1 MKKQK
6 RTAKAAAVVTSKTS
20 DNSIVKDNSP
30 YVAQREKIDFSLSV
44 RELPWTEK
52 QKEIINLFLDKN
64 TKLMILKGPAG
75 TSKAQPIDA
84 DILTPSG
91 WVKMGD
97 IAPGDYVYGRNGKP
111 TRVVSI
117 HPQGIKEIFNV
128 TFSDGTSTECT
139 EDHLWLTKT
148 YYDRTFSRTKE
159 TVRIS
164 REKRGLP
171 ELKHSLKRELSS
183 INGTVKTL
191 KEIKETLYVGDSE
204 NINHTI
210 PITEPVQFDSVQ
222 HIIHPYILGTL
233 LGDGC
238 LRTHVGLTC
247 ADTGILEQIKQFLPE
262 KMHLKYNNQQY
273 SYSFV
278 GENKHNIFLDEIRRL
293 DLAGK
298 HSYNKHIPNEYLF
311 DSPDNRLWLLKG
323 LLDSDGFVIKKQGSI
338 GFCST
343 SKELMNGVRFLVES
357 LGGTCSEGRTNTGNQ
372 YTYKDEL
379 CIGRES
385 YSFFINLPVNPF
397 NLERK
402 KNLVKERIKY
412 FPTRYITNIESV
424 SHKHAQCI
432 LVEDEEHLYLTNN
445 CIVTHNT
452 ILSMYL
458 GLQLLNMKKVSD
470 IVLVRSAV
478 ESSDSK
484 LGYLPGDINEK
495 VNVYMTPFN
504 EKFSELIVEPQI
516 HRLHKDNRI
525 TICPINFAR
534 GLHFAVKFV
543 CCDESQNLT
552 IRELQTLFTRMGEF
566 SKMII
571 CGDPDQSD
579 LPYGKSGF
587 NTVYKAF
594 DNDDAKLHGVHCVEL
609 TEDHIVR
616 SELCRYVTHVFKG
629 IMPVINTKEPS
640 GKEYRPS
647 DFKVH

>member
-6 RTAKAAAVVTSKTS
+6 RTAKAAAVVTSSLTDKE
-20 DNSIVKDNSP
+20 VGKDTSP
-30 YVAQREKIDFSLSV
+30 YVAQREKIDFSLNV
-44 RELPWTEK
+44 RELPWTDK
-52 QKEIINLFLDKN
+52 QKEIINLFLDKK
-64 TKLMILKGPAG
+64 TKLMLLKGPAG
-75 TSKAQPIDA
+75 TSKAQPLDA
-84 DILTPSG
+84 DILTPGG

-97 IAPGDYVYGRNGKP
+97 IKVNDLVISRSGYP
-111 TRVVSI
+111 TKVLSI
-117 HPQGIKEIFNV
+117 HPQGVKEIFKI

-148 YYDRTFSRTKE
+148 YYDRTFLKTKE
-159 TVRIS
+159 NVRLS
-164 REKRGLP
+164 RERRGLP
-171 ELKHSLKRELSS
+171 ELQHSQRREHSAMY
-183 INGTVKTL
+183 GTVKTL
-191 KEIKETLYVGDSE
+191 KEIKDTLYVGNS
-204 NINHTI
+204 NNVNHTI
-210 PITEPVQFDSVQ
+210 PITEPVQFEAVD
-222 HIIHPYILGTL
+222 HIISPYILGVL

-262 KMHLKYNNQQY
+262 EVYLKYNNKQY
-273 SYSFV
+273 SYSFI
-278 GENKHNIFLDEIRRL
+278 GKNRSNIFLNEIRRL
-293 DLAGK
+293 NLAGK
-298 HSYNKHIPNEYLF
+298 YSYDKHIPAEYLF

-323 LLDSDGFVIKKQGSI
+323 LLDSDGFVTKKQGNI

-402 KNLVKERIKY
+402 KNLVKERTKY

-424 SHKHAQCI
+424 SHKQAQCI

-504 EKFSELIVEPQI
+504 EKFSELIIEPQI

-552 IRELQTLFTRMGEF
+552 VRELQTLFTRMGEF

-594 DNDDAKLHGVHCVEL
+594 DNDDAKEHGVFCVEL

-629 IMPVINTKEPS
+629 IMPVTNTKEYS
-640 GKEYRPS
+640 PS
-647 DFKVH
+647 DSKPRLKL

>member
-1 MKKQK
+1 MKKVK
-6 RTAKAAAVVTSKTS
+6 RVAKKAPNVVTSKTTS
-20 DNSIVKDNSP
+20 NMEVKDNSP
-30 YVAQREKIDFSLSV
+30 YVAQRDKIKFDLSI
-44 RELPWTEK
+44 RELPWTDK
-52 QKEIINLFLDKN
+52 QKEIINLFLDKK
-64 TKLMILKGPAG
+64 TKLMLLKGPAG
-75 TSKAQPIDA
+75 TSKAQPLDA

-97 IAPGDYVYGRNGKP
+97 IKVDDFVISRSGYP
-111 TRVVSI
+111 TRVISI
-117 HPQGIKEIFNV
+117 HPQGVKEIFKV

-148 YYDRTFSRTKE
+148 YYDRTFLKTKE
-159 TVRIS
+159 TVRLS
-164 REKRGLP
+164 RERRGLP
-171 ELKHSLKRELSS
+171 ELQHSQRREHSAMY
-183 INGTVKTL
+183 GTVKTL
-191 KEIKETLYVGDSE
+191 KEIKDTLYVGNSN
-204 NINHTI
+204 NINHAI
-210 PITEPVQFDSVQ
+210 PITEPVQFEAVE
-222 HIIHPYILGTL
+222 HIISPYILGIL

-262 KMHLKYNNQQY
+262 EVYLKYNNKQY
-273 SYSFV
+273 SYSFI
-278 GENKHNIFLDEIRRL
+278 GKNRNNIFLDEIRRL
-293 DLAGK
+293 NLAGK
-298 HSYNKHIPNEYLF
+298 YSYDKHIPAEYLF

-323 LLDSDGFVIKKQGSI
+323 LLDSDGFVTKKQGNI

-343 SKELMNGVRFLVES
+343 SKELMSGVRFLVES

-385 YSFFINLPVNPF
+385 YSFYINLPVNPF

-402 KNLVKERIKY
+402 KNLVKERTKY

-424 SHKHAQCI
+424 GHKQAQCI
-432 LVEDEEHLYLTNN
+432 LVEDKEHLYLTNN

-458 GLQLLNMKKVSD
+458 GLQLLNMRKVSD

-484 LGYLPGDINEK
+484 LGFLPGDIMEK
-495 VNVYMTPFN
+495 FGVYLTPFN
-504 EKFSELIVEPQI
+504 EKFNELIAESQI
-516 HRLHKDNRI
+516 KKLEDDNRI
-525 TICPINFAR
+525 AICPINFAR
-534 GLHFAVKFV
+534 GLHFSVKFV

-552 IRELQTLFTRMGEF
+552 MREIQTLMTRMGEF
-566 SKMII
+566 SKMIV

-587 NTVYKAF
+587 NTVFNAF
-594 DNDDAKLHGVHCVEL
+594 NNDDAKEHGIQCVEL

-616 SELCRYVTHVFKG
+616 SELCKYVTHTFKS
-629 IMPVINTKEPS
+629 ILPPVTDT
-640 GKEYRPS
+640 R
-647 DFKVH
+647 VH